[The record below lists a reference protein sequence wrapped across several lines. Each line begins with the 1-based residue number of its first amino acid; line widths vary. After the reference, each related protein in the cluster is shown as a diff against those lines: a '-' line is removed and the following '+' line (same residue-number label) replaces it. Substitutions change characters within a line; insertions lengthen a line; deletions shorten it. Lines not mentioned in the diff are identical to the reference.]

1 MYKLIVVVLVAMML
15 LIPSSVN
22 AQEITNPDLPI
33 VRCAG
38 ASCTDPLYFFEYRMY
53 MPMIGG
59 NQ

>member
-1 MYKLIVVVLVAMML
+1 MYKIIVVIVLAML
-15 LIPSSVN
+15 LSTTSVK
-22 AQEITNPDLPI
+22 AQEISNPDLPI

-38 ASCTDPLYFFEYRMY
+38 TMCTDPLYFFEYRMY